1 MPFGILECKKMEMV
15 PGTAFMSDQDDLPPE
30 FADIPRDRL
39 KHGTGRFKD
48 VILVPQPSDSPNDPL
63 NWPQYQK
70 EVILL
75 IVSFTAAIVGAY
87 GPMLSPGFVEIASNL
102 NITVEILSQATA
114 WLIFTLAM
122 VLFLTNPLAKLIGRR
137 PIFIMAIMVMFATSV
152 WGAAVKE
159 YNSFLASRIVAA
171 LGMAP
176 YEVLV
181 QCTIGDMYFVHER
194 ATRIAVW
201 NLFLLTGISGGAL
214 IAGYI
219 IEREGYQW
227 TFGVCAI
234 LFGVLMVLV
243 VLFVPET
250 AYRRDGVVVV
260 PVEEGSVEG
269 EDEKGGLHQGHAG
282 EVHMKLA
289 REHDLRHVE
298 GGETAMHTSY
308 PVGGGEVE
316 KKHTY
321 LQSLRVFTGRYSYAP
336 IWKLFVRPVVLL
348 FYPAVL
354 WGFLIY
360 GTTLTWI
367 VVFSVVNAVIFTKP
381 PYNFSISETGL
392 ISLSPFIM
400 TAIGEIISGPLN
412 DWICIYLTKKNRG
425 IYEPEFRLPL
435 MIVAVIL
442 GVVGFYGFGAA
453 VEYETHWSGPVLCF
467 GFANMSLVFASTCVF
482 GYVVDSY
489 RTLNEEA
496 FVAINAR
503 NLLTFGLTYFVNDWL
518 AAQGP
523 LVVFCILGSLFL
535 AVCLLTIPLWIFGKR
550 IRSFTGRNVWLQRFM
565 NDDS

>member
-1 MPFGILECKKMEMV
+1 MPFGIQECKKMEVV

-30 FADIPRDRL
+30 FADVPRERL

-63 NWPQYQK
+63 NWAQWRK
-70 EVILL
+70 ELILL
-75 IVSFTAAIVGAY
+75 IVGLSAAVVGAY
-87 GPMLSPGFVEIASNL
+87 GPMLSPGFVEIAANL
-102 NITVEILSQATA
+102 NITVEVLSQSTA
-114 WLIFTLAM
+114 WLIFTLAIT
-122 VLFLTNPLAKLIGRR
+122 LFLTNPLAKLIGRR
-137 PIFIMAIMVMFATSV
+137 PVYILAIVMMFITSV

-159 YNSFLASRIVAA
+159 YDSFLASRIVSA

-181 QCTIGDMYFVHER
+181 QCTIGDLYFVHER

-219 IEREGYQW
+219 IERDGYQW

-234 LFGVLMVLV
+234 MFGILMFAVIFL
-243 VLFVPET
+243 VPET
-250 AYRRDGVVVV
+250 AYRRDSVVLV
-260 PVEEGSVEG
+260 PSSSDKEEG
-269 EDEKGGLHQGHAG
+269 DGGS
-282 EVHMKLA
+282 VHMKLA
-289 REHDLRHVE
+289 HEHDAQHLSE
-298 GGETAMHTSY
+298 KEMHTSY
-308 PVGGGEVE
+308 PATSTQVEEGGQRVVE

-321 LQSLRVFTGRYSYAP
+321 WQSLRVFTGRYTYAP
-336 IWKLFVRPVVLL
+336 IWKLFVRPVILL
-348 FYPAVL
+348 FYPAVM

-367 VVFSVVNAVIFTKP
+367 VVFSVVNAVIFTAP

-412 DWICIYLTKKNRG
+412 DWICIYLTKKNKG

-435 MIVAVIL
+435 MVVAVVL
-442 GVVGFYGFGAA
+442 GVVGFYGFGAS
-453 VEYETHWSGPVLCF
+453 VEAQTHWSGPVLCF

-489 RTLNEEA
+489 RKLNEEA

-523 LVVFCILGSLFL
+523 LKVFAILGSLFL
-535 AVCLLTIPLWIFGKR
+535 AVCLLTIPLWIYGKR
-550 IRSFTGRNVWLQRFM
+550 IRSFTGRNEWLQRFM
-565 NDDS
+565 NDDH